1 MNAMDDLPLAVRRK
15 RRASSALADPADKE
29 AIRQQTNEKQTTQD
43 ATSEPPKTPGN
54 RKKKTRFSDSVLE
67 IGESSLTGA
76 ALSTGLTPALNRTIL
91 VPAKSIAKA
100 KKRLSLPSQLASPA
114 VSQSSTASRLSTGP
128 VEVQFEPL
136 RQVLDSRTIRQLKR
150 NHLSDITNE
159 IHAEKKSKNALQ
171 KEVEGLRNE
180 LALARQQEH
189 NKVNDFPNATEMG
202 NGENAR
208 IAELE
213 NELSSLKQEMR
224 EQSTAADPSILEI
237 HNDHSPLTPS
247 LPVEMDDSDGI
258 SPHVDDGSDLSDFDL
273 QSDQPEPST
282 SVSMADASTQAS
294 LPSPTLPEVFRSA
307 RLQFERLFPGETTTG
322 LDISDPEPFIQTII
336 SRVKS
341 LKQETERLDK
351 KKAVSETSTANMKNN
366 FDSALRQ
373 LERTRSLIEAMKSE
387 LKNVKADARSA
398 ELEIS
403 TLEARVENAESKHS
417 NLKKQRDEDQRS
429 VQRLQGALDHY
440 REETDKLTRT
450 VLKLE
455 CNHEEALAK
464 FRRELET
471 SNGIALAARDVFFDD
486 TISDL
491 QAQVAAE
498 TNGRRKAE
506 ESAVERGDRIKQLEH
521 REAELQ
527 RAVHEKQEII
537 RQLETEIQQNTS
549 DHANEVGQLN
559 VRIGEL
565 SSNIS
570 ATNAEL
576 ATVRQETSRLA
587 RLVEEEKAAGLKAVE
602 SMQSEVKK
610 CTDKVDAVKDNHAE
624 GVKKRGEEVTQSFGL
639 ITPVVE
645 GGRFR
650 DAEADEKVEG
660 HIEFMR
666 GKEAK
671 KRPDSGVGLWGR
683 SIEEEMEDVDIV
695 MDDA

>member
-1 MNAMDDLPLAVRRK
+1 MDAMDDLPLAVRRK

-29 AIRQQTNEKQTTQD
+29 ASRQQTNEKETTQD
-43 ATSEPPKTPGN
+43 ASSEPPKTPGN

-67 IGESSLTGA
+67 IGGSSLTGA
-76 ALSTGLTPALNRTIL
+76 ASSTGLTPALNRTIL

-114 VSQSSTASRLSTGP
+114 VSQSSTASQLSTGP
-128 VEVQFEPL
+128 AKIQFEPL
-136 RQVLDSRTIRQLKR
+136 RQVLDPRTIRQLKR
-150 NHLSDITNE
+150 NHLSDVTNE
-159 IHAEKKSKNALQ
+159 IHAEKKSKIALQ
-171 KEVEGLRNE
+171 QEIEGLRNE
-180 LALARQQEH
+180 LALVRQQEH
-189 NKVNDFPNATEMG
+189 NKINVAPNATETG
-202 NGENAR
+202 NAR

-224 EQSTAADPSILEI
+224 EQSTAADPSIPEI
-237 HNDHSPLTPS
+237 HNDHSPLTPP

-258 SPHVDDGSDLSDFDL
+258 SPHVDDGSDLTVFDP
-273 QSDQPEPST
+273 QSDKPEPST
-282 SVSMADASTQAS
+282 PVSMVDASTQAS

-307 RLQFERLFPGETTTG
+307 RLQFERLFPGESTMG
-322 LDISDPEPFIQTII
+322 LEISDPEAFIETMI
-336 SRVKS
+336 SRAKS
-341 LKQETERLDK
+341 LKEGIDLLKQQLPVQETSRI
-351 KKAVSETSTANMKNN
+351 NMKNQ
-366 FDSALRQ
+366 FDSVLRQ
-373 LERTRSLIEAMKSE
+373 LERTRGLIEAMKSE
-387 LKNVKADARSA
+387 LKEEKANVRTA

-403 TLEARVENAESKHS
+403 TLEARVENVESKCGIM
-417 NLKKQRDEDQRS
+417 KKQRDDHQRS
-429 VQRLQGALDHY
+429 VERLQGAIDHY
-440 REETDKLTRT
+440 RDEAEKLTRT

-455 CNHEEALAK
+455 CDNEEALAK
-464 FRRELET
+464 FRRELEA
-471 SNGIALAARDVFFDD
+471 SNGVALAARDVFFDD

-537 RQLETEIQQNTS
+537 RQLETEIQQNMS
-549 DHANEVGQLN
+549 SHANEVGQLN

-602 SMQSEVKK
+602 SMQSEMKK
-610 CTDKVDAVKDNHAE
+610 CTDKVDTVKDNHAE
-624 GVKKRGEEVTQSFGL
+624 GVKKRGEAVTQSFGL

-683 SIEEEMEDVDIV
+683 FIEEEMEDVDIV